1 MIQKSLSPVAKSRIS
16 SFCGNTMRVEYRSF
30 ARTEITSCC
39 EYFTVRATPVWA
51 KTGNDKATANQS
63 IATERLLLR
72 NITGIVMLVLLLKP
86 CFELSVLMASVP
98 LTFRGPFRIH
108 GSRTLLFVC
117 DCQKGQ
123 IGRAS

>member
-39 EYFTVRATPVWA
+39 EYFTVRATPVCA
-51 KTGNDKATANQS
+51 NMGNAQATANER

-72 NITGIVMLVLLLKP
+72 NITGIVIYVLLLKP
-86 CFELSVLMASVP
+86 CFELGVFIALFP
-98 LTFRGPFRIH
+98 LKLRGPFRIH
-108 GSRTLLFVC
+108 V
-117 DCQKGQ
+117 
-123 IGRAS
+123 